1 MKRLYLSFI
10 IALGL
15 LGAFAIAQEHQH
27 QHQATEPNKSN
38 PQTIPMMGMAEHQQ
52 MMSAMVTNLVASFD
66 KVRNAK
72 TPAESQAAM
81 EEHGKLLNEL
91 QKGFEQHRAAMAE
104 KMKSCPMMQQSE
116 HQGHEKEQE
125 EKP

>member
-27 QHQATEPNKSN
+27 QHPAGASSKSN
-38 PQTIPMMGMAEHQQ
+38 PQTMPMMGMVEHQH

-66 KVRNAK
+66 KMRNAK
-72 TPAESQAAM
+72 TPAEKQAAM
-81 EEHGKLLNEL
+81 EEHGKLLDEL

-104 KMKSCPMMQQSE
+104 KMKSCPMMQPSGQ
-116 HQGHEKEQE
+116 QGHEKEQDQ
-125 EKP
+125 K